1 MRRFAAAPLVSVAA
15 LLLGLLLAPPAA
27 SAAAHGQPLA
37 QTAGAADASARPAQR
52 TDASRSAAAARRA
65 KKPSAGRK
73 HRRAKPP
80 RVRRCSPAGIRA
92 ARGTARMER
101 RVRCILNGRRARIG
115 LPPLRYNRCLDRSAE
130 RHARDMVQR
139 RYFAHSSRGGLSLA
153 QRVRLAG
160 YVAGARGWL
169 LGENLAWGAGRRG
182 SAHAAVR
189 GWLHSPP
196 HRRNIYTGGFRD
208 IGVAAVRGAP
218 VKGARVSRD
227 RRPIT
232 YVVEFGARSGGRC
245 R

>member
-1 MRRFAAAPLVSVAA
+1 MRRFAAAPLVSVAV

-27 SAAAHGQPLA
+27 SAAAHGQPPA
-37 QTAGAADASARPAQR
+37 PTAGAADASARTAQR
-52 TDASRSAAAARRA
+52 TDASRSATAARRA
-65 KKPSAGRK
+65 KKPRAGRK
-73 HRRAKPP
+73 HRRAKA

-101 RVRCILNGRRARIG
+101 RVRCILNGRRAGIG

-130 RHARDMVQR
+130 RHARDMIRR
-139 RYFAHSSRGGLSLA
+139 RYFAHSSRGGRSLA

-160 YVAGARGWL
+160 YVAGARGWR

-208 IGVAAVRGAP
+208 VGVAAVRGVP
-218 VKGARVSRD
+218 VRGARVSRD